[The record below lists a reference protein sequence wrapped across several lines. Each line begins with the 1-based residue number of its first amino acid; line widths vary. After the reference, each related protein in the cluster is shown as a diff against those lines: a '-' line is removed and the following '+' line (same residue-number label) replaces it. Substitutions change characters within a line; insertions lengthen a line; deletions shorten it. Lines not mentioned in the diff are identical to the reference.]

1 MLTAAAVAATVAQ
14 ADVSGREMPEDQ
26 VAAVAAAA
34 GTVAC
39 WVWRLSHA
47 AVK

>member
-14 ADVSGREMPEDQ
+14 AEISGREMPEDQ
-26 VAAVAAAA
+26 VAAAA